1 MSATKILSGQVI
13 VVRRN
18 GWHGAL
24 RSKPNLAAL
33 RHPTVEAGEKRSGEM
48 AFRMA
53 GITRDD
59 IGTCQ
64 LYDCYTYT
72 VLVML
77 EDHGFCAKGEGGP
90 FVADGRLGPGG
101 SLPTN
106 TGGGQLSGYYMRAF
120 TPLSEAAVQVRGQG
134 GARQVP
140 RNDDVLVSGNG
151 GILNF
156 HSTLIL
162 SRHLSG

>member
-1 MSATKILSGQVI
+1 
-13 VVRRN
+13 
-18 GWHGAL
+18 
-24 RSKPNLAAL
+24 
-33 RHPTVEAGEKRSGEM
+33 M

-64 LYDCYTYT
+64 LDDCYTYA
-72 VLVML
+72 VLVTL
-77 EDHGFCAKGEGGP
+77 ENYGFCAKGEGGP
-90 FVADGRLGPGG
+90 FVADGRLGPSG

-106 TGGGQLSGYYMRAF
+106 TGGGQLSGYDMWAF
-120 TPLSEAAVQVRGQG
+120 TPLSEAVVQVRGQG

-140 RNDDVLVSGNG
+140 RNDHVLVSRNG

-156 HSTLIL
+156 RSTLIL
-162 SRHLSG
+162 SRHPSG